1 MRGQRP
7 SNTKYLPTIKA
18 KVRLIRTKKQK
29 QEKNSDFSLFKLSC
43 SLYCAIYLML
53 KNLYIPFSLPL
64 GTCSFHLT
72 SNYHKQ
78 SLRQYI

>member
-1 MRGQRP
+1 VRAQRL
-7 SNTKYLPTIKA
+7 SNTKYLPIIKA
-18 KVRLIRTKKQK
+18 KVRLIRTKKQR
-29 QEKNSDFSLFKLSC
+29 QENNSNFSFFKLSC
-43 SLYCAIYLML
+43 SLYCAIYLTL

-72 SNYHKQ
+72 LNRHKQ